1 MEDFE
6 PCLAKPGGSPE
17 NTTWKFLLQTEWFA
31 VSVLSFKLWEDYNF
45 YQELYPLK
53 REEDGGEMGRRRQ
66 ALKTARLYEFKTPS
80 NPLFSYSKV
89 PLFPI
94 EETGGNPGTISTQ
107 RLPSDFFTSA
117 HSLCVCVHVCV
128 HECTHAV
135 FPINKFDPLKYI

>member
-1 MEDFE
+1 M
-6 PCLAKPGGSPE
+6 LGNAWGSPE
-17 NTTWKFLLQTEWFA
+17 NITWKFFLQTEWFA

-80 NPLFSYSKV
+80 NPFFSYSKV

-117 HSLCVCVHVCV
+117 HSLCVCVCMSV
-128 HECTHAV
+128 HMQC
-135 FPINKFDPLKYI
+135 FLLINLIH

>member
-1 MEDFE
+1 
-6 PCLAKPGGSPE
+6 
-17 NTTWKFLLQTEWFA
+17 
-31 VSVLSFKLWEDYNF
+31 
-45 YQELYPLK
+45 
-53 REEDGGEMGRRRQ
+53 MGRRRQ
-66 ALKTARLYEFKTPS
+66 ALKTARLYELKTPS

-94 EETGGNPGTISTQ
+94 EETGGNPGTTSTQ